1 MRFPPPTLG
10 ETLTI
15 HSAAY
20 IVFFYT
26 YYRITFG
33 MNRKIESRRGFTL
46 VELLVVIAIIGV
58 LIALLLP
65 AVQQAR
71 EAARRSTC
79 VNHLKQLGLAMHN
92 YESTFG
98 IFPYGHQ
105 TEVGGNTHRRD
116 CWYQRILPFMEQKA
130 LSDAYEDDPGE
141 YVMHVSSDIKKAEV
155 YILTCPSD
163 PNSPG
168 HGGSGDSISF
178 QGNYAMSC
186 GPGTYTFDSSTTP
199 PTINVTD
206 RNITGT
212 DPGGMFYRESHNT
225 FRDCTDG
232 STNTLMALEGI
243 IRKSGVSSWGE
254 TGGYWGGAP
263 HGSFG
268 ISVAETPNTS
278 VADRLYSCS
287 VTSVPGA
294 PSDAPCE
301 NGNSGGLAGRWNFA
315 RSYHPGGVNG
325 VMVDGSVH
333 FFTNTINRQTWLK
346 LGLRSDGQV
355 VGDY

>member
-1 MRFPPPTLG
+1 
-10 ETLTI
+10 
-15 HSAAY
+15 
-20 IVFFYT
+20 
-26 YYRITFG
+26 
-33 MNRKIESRRGFTL
+33 MNRNQESPKGFTL

-71 EAARRSTC
+71 EAARRSQC

-92 YESTFG
+92 YQSTFG
-98 IFPYGHQ
+98 IFPYGQQ

-116 CWYQRILPFMEQKA
+116 CWYQRILPFIEQRA
-130 LSDAYEDDPGE
+130 MSDAYESDPAE
-141 YVMHVSSDIKKAEV
+141 YVMYVAANVRTAEV
-155 YILTCPSD
+155 FTLTCPSD
-163 PNSPG
+163 PGAPG
-168 HGGSGDSISF
+168 HGASGSSTSF
-178 QGNYAMSC
+178 QGNYGMSC
-186 GPGTYTFDSSTTP
+186 GPGKYSFNTSTSP
-199 PTINVTD
+199 ATISVTSMD
-206 RNITGT
+206 IVGS
-212 DPGGMFYRESHNT
+212 DPGGMFYRESHNS

-232 STNTLMALEGI
+232 SSNTLMAMEGI
-243 IRKSGVSSWGE
+243 VRKSGVSSWGE

-294 PSDAPCE
+294 PSHAPCE
-301 NGNSGGLAGRWNFA
+301 NGNSGGLPGRWNFA
-315 RSYHPGGVNG
+315 RSYHPGGVNS

-333 FFTNTINRQTWLK
+333 FFADTINRQTWLK
-346 LGLRSDGQV
+346 LGIRSDGQV
-355 VGDY
+355 IGEY